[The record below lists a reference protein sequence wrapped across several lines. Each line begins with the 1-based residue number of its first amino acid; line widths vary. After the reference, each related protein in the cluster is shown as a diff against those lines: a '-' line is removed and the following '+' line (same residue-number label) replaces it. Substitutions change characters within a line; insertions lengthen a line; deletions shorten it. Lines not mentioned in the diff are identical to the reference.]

1 MAEAPVGIAAVPM
14 VQIPLTAGEGN
25 STVKTQDVPKNS
37 AVSSSENIDKSGVTG
52 VYKNLGADIKN
63 INGFDVLNFSMA
75 PGTSL
80 ITNQETMS
88 YMDGGLVTEAQLGD
102 GGIWGGIKRG
112 LAGSSVLQNMVSNP
126 TTSVRK
132 ITLSPLLQGSVVQI
146 DIKSGETWRFSDK
159 SFIACTPNLTVSGN
173 LNIFKN
179 FRLIF
184 VGENLVYT
192 TVKADKGTEG
202 TVWVSSFGGVVKHDM
217 DMGTADTVPLF
228 INNGC
233 FLGML
238 DNNGVIDFWE
248 DYVDVGTAHGLFS
261 AMFTQ
266 LGWIMKIQDTN
277 PPKHAGP
284 VRCTVLTQSLNPHN
298 FERYIA
304 NIAKQTTS
312 SNTNVLTSGY
322 GAGQGGVILGSAAVG
337 TGVAST
343 TSGWGFWGSQPTTSY
358 RNGRSNEVSSNNVIS
373 NSSSSNN
380 VVPNSGSSNNVVSN
394 SGSSNWGSS
403 NSSSSNW
410 GSSNS
415 SSSNSSNSDWGGG
428 KRKTIKNPKKRNS
441 RTYRKSRHI

>member
-1 MAEAPVGIAAVPM
+1 MAEAPVVPVPV

-52 VYKNLGADIKN
+52 LYKNLGADIKN

-132 ITLSPLLQGSVVQI
+132 ITLSPLLHGSVVQI

-202 TVWVSSFGGVVKHDM
+202 TVWVSSFGGIVKHDM

-238 DNNGVIDFWE
+238 ENNGIIDFWD

-266 LGWIMKIQDTN
+266 LGWVMKIQDTN

-312 SNTNVLTSGY
+312 SNTSVLTSGY
-322 GAGQGGVILGSAAVG
+322 GSGQGGVILGSAAVG

-343 TSGWGFWGSQPTTSY
+343 SSWGFWGAQPANPY
-358 RNGRSNEVSSNNVIS
+358 RNGRSNIAYNSSNNVPY
-373 NSSSSNN
+373 NSGSSN
-380 VVPNSGSSNNVVSN
+380 VSTDADTSNSGSSNNVPYN

-403 NSSSSNW
+403 NSSN
-410 GSSNS
+410 SNS
-415 SSSNSSNSDWGGG
+415 SSSEWGGG
-428 KRKTIKNPKKRNS
+428 KRKTKKHIKSRNS

>member
-1 MAEAPVGIAAVPM
+1 MAEAPVGIAPVPAVK
-14 VQIPLTAGEGN
+14 IPETAGEGN

-37 AVSSSENIDKSGVTG
+37 AVSSSEKIDKSGITG
-52 VYKNLGADIKN
+52 LYKNLGADIKN

-88 YMDGGLVTEAQLGD
+88 YMDGGLVTDAQLGD

-132 ITLSPLLQGSVVQI
+132 ITLSPLLQGSIVQI

-238 DNNGVIDFWE
+238 DNNGIIDFWD

-266 LGWIMKIQDTN
+266 LGWVMKIQDTN

-304 NIAKQTTS
+304 NIAKQTVS
-312 SNTNVLTSGY
+312 SNTSVLTSGY

-337 TGVAST
+337 TGVASSST
-343 TSGWGFWGSQPTTSY
+343 WGLWGAQPS
-358 RNGRSNEVSSNNVIS
+358 NSNKNDRSNNVSSNYDSS
-373 NSSSSNN
+373 NTSVKNNIVTNTSSSN
-380 VVPNSGSSNNVVSN
+380 
-394 SGSSNWGSS
+394 WTSS
-403 NSSSSNW
+403 NSS
-410 GSSNS
+410 GSDWT
-415 SSSNSSNSDWGGG
+415 SSNSSNSEWGGG
-428 KRKTIKNPKKRNS
+428 KRKTIKNTKSRNS
-441 RTYRKSRHI
+441 KTYRKSRRI

>member
-1 MAEAPVGIAAVPM
+1 MAEAPVGIAPVPA
-14 VQIPLTAGEGN
+14 VQIPLTAGIGN

-52 VYKNLGADIKN
+52 LYKNLGADIKN

-132 ITLSPLLQGSVVQI
+132 ITLSPLLQGSVVQV

-238 DNNGVIDFWE
+238 DNNGIIDFWD

-266 LGWIMKIQDTN
+266 LGWVMKIQDTN

-304 NIAKQTTS
+304 NIAKQTIS
-312 SNTNVLTSGY
+312 SNTSVLTSGY

-343 TSGWGFWGSQPTTSY
+343 SSGWALWGSQPSNSY
-358 RNGRSNEVSSNNVIS
+358 RNGRSNNISSNT
-373 NSSSSNN
+373 
-380 VVPNSGSSNNVVSN
+380 
-394 SGSSNWGSS
+394 GSSNWGSS
-403 NSSSSNW
+403 NTGSSNW
-410 GSSNS
+410 SSSNS
-415 SSSNSSNSDWGGG
+415 SSSNSSSSDWGGG
-428 KRKTIKNPKKRNS
+428 KRKTIKNIKTRNS

>member
-1 MAEAPVGIAAVPM
+1 
-14 VQIPLTAGEGN
+14 
-25 STVKTQDVPKNS
+25 
-37 AVSSSENIDKSGVTG
+37 
-52 VYKNLGADIKN
+52 
-63 INGFDVLNFSMA
+63 MA

-132 ITLSPLLQGSVVQI
+132 ITLSPLLHGSVVQI

-173 LNIFKN
+173 LNIFRN

-192 TVKADKGTEG
+192 TVTADKGTEG
-202 TVWVSSFGGVVKHDM
+202 TVWVSSFGGIVKHDM
-217 DMGTADTVPLF
+217 DMGTTDTVPLF

-277 PPKHAGP
+277 PPKHPGP

-304 NIAKQTTS
+304 NIARSTS
-312 SNTNVLTSGY
+312 SSNAAVLTSGY
-322 GAGQGGVILGSAAVG
+322 GSGQGGVILGSSAVVQTNMNSRSYG
-337 TGVAST
+337 NEGHNNGSNGLSSGSN
-343 TSGWGFWGSQPTTSY
+343 SGWGWFGS
-358 RNGRSNEVSSNNVIS
+358 
-373 NSSSSNN
+373 
-380 VVPNSGSSNNVVSN
+380 SN
-394 SGSSNWGSS
+394 SGSSNTGSS
-403 NSSSSNW
+403 NWSSSNS
-410 GSSNS
+410 G
-415 SSSNSSNSDWGGG
+415 SSNSSNSSWEGG
-428 KRKTIKNPKKRNS
+428 KKNTYKNTKSRNS